1 MIIPDKLK
9 PGDEIRVIAPA
20 RSIGILSDELK
31 SIANKRLSELGYKVT
46 FGNHVDEMD
55 DFKSSS
61 VESRVADLHDAFSD
75 KNVKG
80 ILTVIGGFNSNQMLD
95 YIDWELINNNPKV
108 FCGYSDI
115 TILNNAIYAKTGLV
129 SYSGPHYSSFG
140 QKLYFDYTLDY
151 FEKCCVGSEPFTVKA
166 SSKWSDDPWYKDQDG
181 RNIEKNNGFIVINEG
196 KAEGTIIGANLCTL
210 NLLQGT
216 QYMPSLA
223 ESILFIEDDAHADGT
238 DVVEFDRNLQS
249 LIQLPDFKG
258 VKGIVIG
265 RFQKAANMTDDLLI
279 KIIKTKKELDKIPVI
294 AGVDFGHTDPKI
306 TIPIGGK
313 AGLNTNSEPPLVILE
328 H

>member
-20 RSIGILSDELK
+20 RSMGILSDELK
-31 SIANKRLSELGYKVT
+31 DIANKRLSELGYRVS
-46 FGNHVDEMD
+46 FGKNVDVMD

-61 VESRVADLHDAFSD
+61 IESRVADLHDAFSD
-75 KNVKG
+75 KNVKCV
-80 ILTVIGGFNSNQMLD
+80 LTVIGGFNSNQMLD
-95 YIDWELINNNPKV
+95 YIDWDLIKNNPKV

-129 SYSGPHYSSFG
+129 SYSGPHYSTFG
-140 QKLYFDYTLDY
+140 QKLYLDYTLDY
-151 FEKCCVGSEPFTVKA
+151 FKKCCVNNEPFRVEA
-166 SSKWSDDPWYKDQDG
+166 SSEWSDDPWYKDQDN
-181 RNIEKNNGFIVINEG
+181 RQLVKNNGFLVINEG
-196 KAEGTIIGANLCTL
+196 EAEGTVIGANLCTF

-216 QYMPSLA
+216 QYMPSLTGA
-223 ESILFIEDDAHADGT
+223 ILFIEDDAHADGT
-238 DVVEFDRNLQS
+238 DVMEFDRNLQS
-249 LIQLPDFKG
+249 LIHLPDFKG

-265 RFQKAANMTDDLLI
+265 RFQKAAGMTDNLLI
-279 KIIKTKKELDKIPVI
+279 KIIKTKKELNKIPVV

-306 TIPIGGK
+306 TLPIGGR
-313 AGLNTNSEPPLVILE
+313 ARLDTNNESLLTITE